1 MYYDKKKIYII
12 SATYVLALFFISFI
26 SDKLVGNLCLSA
38 LAVSGAIIGVFFI
51 KKHRAV
57 DVHKNEVAIVTA
69 LTAVLAVLTVSML
82 GLAFGF
88 YKNWISLRIIYTY
101 IVPITVSIISMEM
114 FRSVLLGQK
123 QKTIRVLSYFMFV
136 FTDIILFADKSPFR
150 SVSAFM
156 SLFAFV
162 FLPAFTSN
170 LLYYKLSYDYG
181 ARSVIPYRLITALYS
196 YVLPFGVN
204 IPQALYSF
212 IKIVFPLIVLWF
224 IKLLYDKR
232 TMNASAKR
240 TPVRTVLTAICAVVM
255 CVSIAFIANLFPYK
269 PIVVA
274 SDSMKNELS
283 RGDVVVYEEYEG
295 QTIQNGQVI
304 LFKKNG
310 SIIIHRVVDIKKING
325 VYRYYTKGDANNGV
339 DTGYITNDDIVGVT
353 TMKIKYIGYPT
364 VWLYDIF
371 RNKK

>member
-1 MYYDKKKIYII
+1 
-12 SATYVLALFFISFI
+12 
-26 SDKLVGNLCLSA
+26 
-38 LAVSGAIIGVFFI
+38 
-51 KKHRAV
+51 
-57 DVHKNEVAIVTA
+57 
-69 LTAVLAVLTVSML
+69 
-82 GLAFGF
+82 
-88 YKNWISLRIIYTY
+88 
-101 IVPITVSIISMEM
+101 
-114 FRSVLLGQK
+114 
-123 QKTIRVLSYFMFV
+123 
-136 FTDIILFADKSPFR
+136 
-150 SVSAFM
+150 
-156 SLFAFV
+156 
-162 FLPAFTSN
+162 
-170 LLYYKLSYDYG
+170 
-181 ARSVIPYRLITALYS
+181 
-196 YVLPFGVN
+196 
-204 IPQALYSF
+204 
-212 IKIVFPLIVLWF
+212 
-224 IKLLYDKR
+224 
-232 TMNASAKR
+232 MNASARR

-283 RGDVVVYEEYEG
+283 RGDVVVYEEYKG